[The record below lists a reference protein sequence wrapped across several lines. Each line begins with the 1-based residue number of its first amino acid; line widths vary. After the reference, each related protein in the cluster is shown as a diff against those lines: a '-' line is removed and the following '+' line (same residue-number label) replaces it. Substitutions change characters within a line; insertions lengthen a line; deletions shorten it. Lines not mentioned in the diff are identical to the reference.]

1 MVTRAYKGGVIMNA
15 IERRVKELRAYG
27 PAQTGR
33 EDLGVF
39 WDEVLKESRSKPL
52 EASRVEVGTVYQGM
66 NVYKVNYKGFDDT
79 TIHGQFLVPN
89 LGKEGP
95 YACVVIYPGYTNGK
109 GEPEDYAPWLLMGMA
124 VFAVDVRG
132 QGGETGNK
140 LGGSY
145 GMSKGWI
152 TEGILDKANSYYMA
166 ITIDAYKAI
175 DWVAR
180 QDEIDSTRIAVV
192 GASQGGGLA
201 LITAALHDQVSLVVA
216 DIPNMCH
223 MDYGMLHGV
232 GSLSEVAE
240 FCRRHPEHLEQ
251 VLENLSY
258 FDMLNLADR
267 LEAPIMM
274 SVGLKDT
281 VCMPEQIFPVYDLIG
296 SSQKRLEIYPF
307 TAHAVE
313 AAQRKKG
320 MQFVYDGFMNE

>member
-1 MVTRAYKGGVIMNA
+1 MNA
-15 IERRVKELRAYG
+15 IERRIKELIAYEPAKTWRA
-27 PAQTGR
+27 
-33 EDLGVF
+33 DLGVF
-39 WDEVLKESRSKPL
+39 WEKALNDYKHKPL
-52 EASRVEVGTVYQGM
+52 EDSRAEVETVFQGM

-79 TIHGQFLVPN
+79 PIHGQLLVPN
-89 LGKEGP
+89 LGKDGP
-95 YACVVIYPGYTNGK
+95 YPCVVIYPGYTNGK
-109 GEPEDYAPWLLMGMA
+109 GEPEDYAPWLLMGIA
-124 VFAVDVRG
+124 VFAIDVRG

-140 LGGSY
+140 LGGTY

-152 TEGILDKANSYYMA
+152 TEGILDKENSYYMA

-175 DWVAR
+175 DWVAE
-180 QDEIDSTRIAVV
+180 QSEIDSSRIAVV

-201 LITAALHDQVSLVVA
+201 LITAALHEQVSLVVA

-258 FDMLNLADR
+258 FDMMNLADR
-267 LEAPIMM
+267 LDVPVMM
-274 SVGLKDT
+274 SVGLKDM
-281 VCMPEQIFPVYDLIG
+281 VCMPEQIFPVYDLLG
-296 SSQKRLEIYPF
+296 SSEKRLEVYPF

-320 MQFVYDGFMNE
+320 MQFVYDWFVNNSI